1 MFGTNTMNREPEYQ
15 IDRKI
20 KIYNNLNEKRPKGR
34 FLCLYTSKTNLSQAL
49 IIVVSPRWT

>member
-20 KIYNNLNEKRPKGR
+20 KIYNNFSKKG
-34 FLCLYTSKTNLSQAL
+34 LQLSAE
-49 IIVVSPRWT
+49 